1 MGDPISEKRSATV
14 HATDAHM
21 RTTSRVAFNVSR
33 HELASKL
40 ANPERRAGSVNA
52 IYDRQF
58 AGSHGNKRH
67 GAQTSRAQHDLRI
80 MSGRLPEGGR
90 SKRVRESSRWMSQQI
105 QLAARHAAQNQFLES
120 AAPPSINARPRSY
133 SPQLGAGH
141 TGYRAVRASHE
152 SRLDISHTGTR
163 RAKVIL
169 RHDGGYLTDYPN

>member
-14 HATDAHM
+14 HAADAHM

-40 ANPERRAGSVNA
+40 ANPERRAGSVNSM
-52 IYDRQF
+52 YDQQF

-105 QLAARHAAQNQFLES
+105 QLAARHAAQN
-120 AAPPSINARPRSY
+120 AA
-133 SPQLGAGH
+133 
-141 TGYRAVRASHE
+141 
-152 SRLDISHTGTR
+152 
-163 RAKVIL
+163 
-169 RHDGGYLTDYPN
+169 